1 MPGLLRFIFACVSDL
16 GKNTVRNM
24 LIKTVL
30 RLFCSLK
37 MPTVWRSLLQRSC
50 ANIIL
55 RILVLSAE
63 LGGSI
68 TFMAHLE
75 HGKVDPN
82 ARNGYV

>member
-1 MPGLLRFIFACVSDL
+1 
-16 GKNTVRNM
+16 M
-24 LIKTVL
+24 L
-30 RLFCSLK
+30 
-37 MPTVWRSLLQRSC
+37 MVWRSLLRRSC

-55 RILVLSAE
+55 RILVLNAE

-82 ARNGYV
+82 ERNGFV